1 MLSHI
6 LRRIILDMVSNSPHP
21 VEIENLSVEY
31 FVNNKPR
38 RILSI
43 PELKISKGENIL
55 LIGPSGIGK
64 TTLLSVIAGL
74 KRPASGRI
82 IVNATSLSE
91 LNGHRLDLFRA
102 KTFGIV
108 FQAFNLIES
117 SPVRRNIQ
125 LPLLLTGRSGS
136 AADLWVTT
144 LIEKIG
150 LKERQWMLPPSLSV
164 GERQRVAVARAI
176 AGGAPILLA
185 DEPTSNL
192 DKENSEIILQIFKE
206 HLEKG
211 GTLITASHEE
221 EMKSFAERVIDV
233 REFSK

>member
-1 MLSHI
+1 MHN
-6 LRRIILDMVSNSPHP
+6 IIHNMNLNAQHV
-21 VEIENLSVEY
+21 VEIENLTVEY

-211 GTLITASHEE
+211 GTLMTASHEE
-221 EMKSFAERVIDV
+221 EMKSFAGRVIDV

>member
-1 MLSHI
+1 MA
-6 LRRIILDMVSNSPHP
+6 SNSPHAG
-21 VEIENLSVEY
+21 EIEKLSVEY

-192 DKENSEIILQIFKE
+192 DKENSEIIFQIFKE

-211 GTLITASHEE
+211 GTLMTASHEE
-221 EMKSFAERVIDV
+221 EMKSFAGRVIDV

>member
-1 MLSHI
+1 MA
-6 LRRIILDMVSNSPHP
+6 SNSPHA
-21 VEIENLSVEY
+21 VEIENLFVEY

-211 GTLITASHEE
+211 GTLMTASHEE
-221 EMKSFAERVIDV
+221 EMKSFAGRVIDV

>member
-1 MLSHI
+1 MHN
-6 LRRIILDMVSNSPHP
+6 IIHNMNLNAQHV

-211 GTLITASHEE
+211 GTLMTASHEE
-221 EMKSFAERVIDV
+221 EMKSFAGRVIDV